1 MIFMKNKIDDI
12 QLEDVIFFLMERT
25 MRKAKAATKKMFKEN
40 NFDLTV
46 EQWILMKRIYEN
58 IDTGIS
64 QIDLANTTFKEP
76 AAVTRTLD
84 ILERKAFI
92 ERIAN
97 PEDRRVFLIN
107 VTKTGKAL
115 VEEITPIVQSMR
127 AESFSGLKEKD
138 MDTLKKLINKI
149 YENIE

>member
-1 MIFMKNKIDDI
+1 
-12 QLEDVIFFLMERT
+12 
-25 MRKAKAATKKMFKEN
+25 MRKAKSATKKMFKEN

-58 IDTGIS
+58 IETGIS

-84 ILERKAFI
+84 ILERKNFI
-92 ERIAN
+92 ERTPK

-107 VTKTGKAL
+107 LTAKGKSL

-127 AESFSGLKEKD
+127 AESFKGLKEKD
-138 MDTLKKLINKI
+138 MDTLKKLINRI